1 MHAPSEVE
9 GQPGRQRR
17 SSAPSPGTPSPYQR
31 AVYEHVEATRRHGLV
46 MATAG
51 SGKTTTLVGVARRL
65 PPGAKACFLAFNR
78 STAAELRA
86 RLPPGVEA
94 TTIHALGRA
103 ALVRSHPAVANGPP
117 STDKYRRLALALLEA
132 RAPEFAS
139 EPVADFLAKLSDFA
153 RIELIEPT
161 EVTGVAA
168 LVARYGL
175 ESPVPRSALDGMF
188 ALLTPLLAAGG
199 SAAAHGDVDFTD
211 MVYLPATAPHPLDRY
226 DFVCV
231 DEAQDLSRMSLELV
245 MRLVNEGARALFVG
259 DPRQAIYAFAGADRR
274 SLERVAQRT
283 AATVLPLSVSYRCP
297 VRHVMLARR
306 FAPEMEPAPGAALG
320 SVRFGVEANL
330 ARGARPG
337 DLVLCRVNAPLLRCA
352 FALVEAGLPARV
364 LGEEVLS
371 STLELAQ
378 TVFAGAERLPS
389 TAVALV
395 ERHAREENLRLEHEL
410 VTSPTLP
417 ERLTASADSH
427 HALALLLRAAQQ
439 RRSEWSLRA
448 LLRPPVL
455 SFAELE
461 AVARE
466 LFEPEHL
473 RDCVLLS
480 TIHEA
485 KGREAERVL
494 LLRPEGL
501 GIAGNGADAHAAND
515 EAAHGSD
522 DSANDRAADSAADE
536 AEANVLFVAL
546 TRAKREYV
554 FLEGRRG
561 AVAERLRSHA
571 KAPPSS
577 QLDRRWDGVL
587 RLAVAMA
594 RRGDSPA
601 VKPPSAWVAG
611 RGRSSGS

>member
-1 MHAPSEVE
+1 
-9 GQPGRQRR
+9 
-17 SSAPSPGTPSPYQR
+17 
-31 AVYEHVEATRRHGLV
+31 
-46 MATAG
+46 
-51 SGKTTTLVGVARRL
+51 
-65 PPGAKACFLAFNR
+65 
-78 STAAELRA
+78 
-86 RLPPGVEA
+86 
-94 TTIHALGRA
+94 
-103 ALVRSHPAVANGPP
+103 
-117 STDKYRRLALALLEA
+117 
-132 RAPEFAS
+132 
-139 EPVADFLAKLSDFA
+139 
-153 RIELIEPT
+153 
-161 EVTGVAA
+161 
-168 LVARYGL
+168 
-175 ESPVPRSALDGMF
+175 
-188 ALLTPLLAAGG
+188 
-199 SAAAHGDVDFTD
+199 
-211 MVYLPATAPHPLDRY
+211 
-226 DFVCV
+226 
-231 DEAQDLSRMSLELV
+231 
-245 MRLVNEGARALFVG
+245 
-259 DPRQAIYAFAGADRR
+259 
-274 SLERVAQRT
+274 
-283 AATVLPLSVSYRCP
+283 
-297 VRHVMLARR
+297 MLARR

-337 DLVLCRVNAPLLRCA
+337 DLVLCRVNAPLLRSA

-427 HALALLLRAAQQ
+427 RALALLLRAAQQ

-480 TIHEA
+480 TIHKA

-501 GIAGNGADAHAAND
+501 GIAGNGADAHTAND
-515 EAAHGSD
+515 EAAHGPD
-522 DSANDRAADSAADE
+522 DSANDRAADE

-571 KAPPSS
+571 KTPPSS
-577 QLDRRWDGVL
+577 QLERRWDGVL